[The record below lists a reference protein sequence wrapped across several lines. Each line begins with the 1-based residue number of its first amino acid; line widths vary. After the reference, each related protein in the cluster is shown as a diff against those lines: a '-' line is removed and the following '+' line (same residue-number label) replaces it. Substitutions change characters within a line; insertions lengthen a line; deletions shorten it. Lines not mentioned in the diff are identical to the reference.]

1 MKQYSVIM
9 AGGGGTRFWPLSR
22 QSKPKQVLN
31 ITGNDSMINE
41 TINRHAS
48 FIPVEDTYI
57 VTNSRQKQILSEV
70 VLDGMQEKNIL
81 IEPFARNTAPCVL
94 LAAMK
99 LYKTHGD
106 GIMCV
111 YPADHH
117 IANVE
122 EFEKIMNQAI
132 DVANETDKLVT
143 IGIKPTFPSTG
154 YGYIA
159 HRANEKSSVFDVQR
173 FVEKPNLERAKEYV
187 EAGNYLWNSGM
198 FIWKISVILAN
209 FERFL
214 PRMYESMQSYMEAIG
229 TDQEEEALENAYREV
244 DSISIDYGI
253 MERAND
259 VLVIPGD
266 FGWNDVGS
274 WDALAAIYP
283 PDDNQNVVNSDFIG
297 LETSGT
303 IVYSEERLIATIGL
317 QNMIVVDSGDAIMVC
332 PKDRAQEVKN
342 VVEALKDQK
351 RDDLL

>member
-1 MKQYSVIM
+1 MKKYSVIM

-22 QSKPKQVLN
+22 QSKPKQVLS
-31 ITGNDSMINE
+31 IAGNDTMINQ
-41 TINRHAS
+41 TIGRHLP
-48 FIPVEDTYI
+48 FIPIENTYI
-57 VTNSRQKQILSEV
+57 VTNRRQKKILTEV
-70 VLDGMQEKNIL
+70 VMEGMQDDHIL
-81 IEPFARNTAPCVL
+81 IEPFARNTAPCIL
-94 LAAMK
+94 LSAMK
-99 LYKTHGD
+99 LYKMHGD
-106 GIMCV
+106 GVMCV
-111 YPADHH
+111 YPSDHY
-117 IANVE
+117 ISNTQ
-122 EFEKIMNQAI
+122 EFENIMQQAI
-132 DVANETDKLVT
+132 TVASETDKLVT

-159 HRANEKSSVFDVQR
+159 HQTNTKSTVYDVQR
-173 FVEKPNLERAKEYV
+173 FVEKPNLERAKQYM

-198 FIWKISVILAN
+198 FIWKLSVILEN

-214 PRMYESMQSYMEAIG
+214 PRMYESMVQYMNAIG
-229 TDQEEEALENAYREV
+229 TNKETSTLEVAYKEV

-283 PDDNQNVVNSDFIG
+283 PDDNQNIVNSDFIG

-317 QNMIVVDSGDAIMVC
+317 KDMIVVDSGDAIMVC
-332 PKDRAQEVKN
+332 PKERAQDVKN
-342 VVEALKDQK
+342 VVEELKKRK
-351 RDDLL
+351 RDELL